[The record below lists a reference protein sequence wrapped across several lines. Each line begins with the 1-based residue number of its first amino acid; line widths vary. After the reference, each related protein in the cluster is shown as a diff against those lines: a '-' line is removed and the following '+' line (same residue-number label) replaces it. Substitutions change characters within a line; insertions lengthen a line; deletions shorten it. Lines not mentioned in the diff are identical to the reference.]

1 MYVLWLVHIVPWL
14 MHTCAMHHTC
24 MRHDPCT
31 CVPWLMHT
39 RHISAMTPSNAPWL
53 MYMYVKLAGG
63 ATSVWTGLGSMTC
76 AYMCHDS
83 LCHDSCIYVPWLMHI
98 KYPMTNVHS
107 CKTRGRSD
115 SCLHRMGGYGSYIHV
130 QWLIR
135 IKYTMTHVCLWKN
148 SVRSDSSIHRMGA
161 GYLIYVP
168 WLVHIHA
175 MTHAYMC
182 HDSFIYVLW
191 LVHTCAMTHT
201 CEAREIRHSFK
212 CAMTHSVY
220 VKLAGEATAVFTGW
234 GPGIS
239 FPLKCLRVVEAVE
252 VCFSHVW
259 HDSFICVSSLIHVRD
274 MTHSYMWR
282 DWCICETWL
291 Y

>member
-1 MYVLWLVHIVPWL
+1 MEKQREKRQQYSQDGGRVSHI
-14 MHTCAMHHTC
+14 CAM
-24 MRHDPCT
+24 
-31 CVPWLMHT
+31 T
-39 RHISAMTPSNAPWL
+39 R
-53 MYMYVKLAGG
+53 
-63 ATSVWTGLGSMTC
+63 
-76 AYMCHDS
+76 AYTCHDS
-83 LCHDSCIYVPWLMHI
+83 
-98 KYPMTNVHS
+98 
-107 CKTRGRSD
+107 
-115 SCLHRMGGYGSYIHV
+115 
-130 QWLIR
+130 
-135 IKYTMTHVCLWKN
+135 
-148 SVRSDSSIHRMGA
+148 
-161 GYLIYVP
+161 
-168 WLVHIHA
+168 
-175 MTHAYMC
+175 YMC

-259 HDSFICVSSLIHVRD
+259 HDSFICVSSHICVSSLIHVRD